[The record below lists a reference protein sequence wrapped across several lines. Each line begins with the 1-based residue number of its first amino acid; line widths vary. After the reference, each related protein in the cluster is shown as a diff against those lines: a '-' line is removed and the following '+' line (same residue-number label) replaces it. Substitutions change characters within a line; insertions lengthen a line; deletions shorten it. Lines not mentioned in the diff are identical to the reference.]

1 MVILIVGN
9 VCQDLSA
16 GNSVWES
23 EWVRERERER
33 ERIQRKMKPF
43 AHSTVLLLL
52 LRYKVTTHSIYYQ
65 SYLPTYLPTYL
76 SGEGKGQLSQCSK
89 CLKSLSNGH
98 TTTTYLNVKFF
109 LAILFW
115 QLLNL
120 HMCLCFTDSNGLWV
134 GEGWGGGDA
143 LVWVTCESKWVGV
156 HLCESNCSFQ
166 FIHEE
171 LLKTSK
177 SFIVETKEMA

>member
-1 MVILIVGN
+1 MSGLECGEL
-9 VCQDLSA
+9 CLRK
-16 GNSVWES
+16 
-23 EWVRERERER
+23 WVSERERER
-33 ERIQRKMKPF
+33 ENEYKGRWSHSRIPQYYYYYYDIK
-43 AHSTVLLLL
+43 SQLTQ
-52 LRYKVTTHSIYYQ
+52 SIINRT
-65 SYLPTYLPTYL
+65 YLPTYLPTYL